1 MPYVAPAISPAFSV
15 AANSTSQ
22 NLMAGN
28 LYEYLDR
35 PSIIEF
41 GMCGSN
47 VGLLATIMLGGQVIV
62 QDQEISGAARYPI
75 VPDDWIVKAAGNAG
89 AKIYIT
95 LRNRTGGALTA
106 WVILNITPVR

>member
-1 MPYVAPAISPAFSV
+1 MPYVAPAISPGTSI
-15 AANSTSQ
+15 AANSTSV

-35 PSIIEF
+35 PSVIEF
-41 GMCGSN
+41 GMVGSA

-62 QDQEISGAARYPI
+62 QDQEISGANRYPI
-75 VPDDWIVKAAGNAG
+75 VPDDWIIKAAAKAG

-106 WVILNITPVR
+106 WVILNITPLG